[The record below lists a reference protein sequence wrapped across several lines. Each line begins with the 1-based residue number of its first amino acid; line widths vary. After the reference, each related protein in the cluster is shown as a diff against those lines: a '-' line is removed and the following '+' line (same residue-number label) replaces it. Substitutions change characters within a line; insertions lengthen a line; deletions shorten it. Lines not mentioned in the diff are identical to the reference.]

1 MKKLFLNPEIETVE
15 LTPAEN
21 IMAIDLV
28 YSAEKGKGTASST
41 HSFYDTSTTNG
52 DTSVWR
58 GFGD

>member
-21 IMAIDLV
+21 IMAIDLA
-28 YSAEKGKGTASST
+28 YSAEKGKATSS
-41 HSFYDTSTTNG
+41 HAFFDTSVGDTG